1 MQRIAVEPQQILDR
15 TIYLNA
21 AQEHYLKRV
30 LRSKVGDR
38 FVAMDGR
45 GQWWEAQLVMDE
57 DGSLLGEIDRQLDV
71 LTELPVSVTL
81 FAALPKGSGFD
92 EVVRQTTELGVS
104 RIVPV
109 FSQRTLL
116 NPSSNKLKRWRRI
129 ATEAAEQSERQ
140 IVPELSEPLSFREA
154 VAAIGDVPAYF
165 CVARGT
171 VPHFH
176 AALQTALREV
186 SLRDL
191 SIFVGPEGG
200 WTTDEVRQAKDTGCQ
215 LVSLGRRVLRAV
227 TAPVFALSVV
237 AAVWETQ

>member
-30 LRSKVGDR
+30 LRSSVGDR

-45 GQWWEAQLVMDE
+45 GQWWEAQLVMGD

-71 LTELPVSVTL
+71 STELPVSATL

-109 FSQRTLL
+109 LSQRTLL
-116 NPSSNKLKRWRRI
+116 NPSPNKLKRWRRI

-140 IVPELSEPLSFREA
+140 IVPELCEPLSFREA
-154 VAAIGDVPAYF
+154 MAAVGETPSYF

-171 VPHFH
+171 VPHLS
-176 AALQTALREV
+176 AALQTALEGC
-186 SLRDL
+186 DAGEIA
-191 SIFVGPEGG
+191 IFVGPEGG
-200 WTTDEVRQAKDTGCQ
+200 WTTDEVQQAKDTGCQ

-227 TAPVFALSVV
+227 TAPVVALSVV
-237 AAVWETQ
+237 AAVWETR